1 MADHGAQASYLR
13 IASLKTIGIPK
24 MTPIRAE
31 LHRSWPR
38 LCGRARPTAVAAAVA
53 TALGV
58 FLAPAAMSQTAS
70 QADVQSLK
78 QQVQKLQQEIDHLQ
92 QQQQQSVPPP
102 PAYEEPAHNV
112 AEAAAAGP
120 SFHAGPVKVTL
131 GGFVE
136 LMAIDRNR
144 NESADWASNF
154 NGSIPY
160 PNSHNYYLSEFHL
173 TERQSRIAALVEGPD
188 GGSIHP
194 EAYVETDFGGAGGTA
209 NYNES
214 NSFSPRVRHF
224 YADLNDKDTGAFF
237 LFGQTWSMIT
247 AQKAGLEV
255 RNENIPQTID
265 GQYVPGFSWLRVPQ
279 IRFVEKFNDA
289 FSVGASLEN
298 PAEQVTNNTSAGA
311 PALSDLYYQNP
322 GATNSFT
329 AANNS
334 TAANITTDYLPD
346 VILKAAVDPGWG
358 HYEAFVLNR
367 WFRSRDITTGA
378 QDNIH
383 STGQGYG
390 ANILLPIVPKM
401 LDFQAGVL
409 AGKGIGRYG
418 SAQLPDVTAN
428 PTTLGL
434 TPLRGMQ
441 ALLGLVFRPAPMV
454 TTFVYAGK
462 EMVDAQY
469 TNVTVGTK
477 TYGYGYGDPN
487 FASNAGCETEGG
499 TCGANTSQ
507 ILSGTL
513 GGWWKFY
520 SGPLGNAQIGLTDTY
535 IKRESFASALGGG
548 GPDTNIN
555 IFLVSFRYYPFQK

>member
-1 MADHGAQASYLR
+1 
-13 IASLKTIGIPK
+13 

-31 LHRSWPR
+31 LHRSMPR

-58 FLAPAAMSQTAS
+58 FLAPDAMSQTAS

-78 QQVQKLQQEIDHLQ
+78 QQVQKLQQQIDKLE
-92 QQQQQSVPPP
+92 QQQSQPVPPP
-102 PAYEEPAHNV
+102 AVAAEPAHN
-112 AEAAAAGP
+112 APEAAAAGP

-136 LMAIDRNR
+136 LMVVTRNR

-160 PNSHNYYLSEFHL
+160 PNSHNYDLSEFHL
-173 TERQSRIAALVEGPD
+173 TERQSRVQALVEGPD

-194 EAYVETDFGGAGGTA
+194 EAYLETDFGGAGGTA

-214 NSFSPRVRHF
+214 SSFSPRVRHF
-224 YADLNDKDTGAFF
+224 YADLNDKDNGMFF
-237 LFGQTWSMIT
+237 LFGQTWSLIT
-247 AQKAGLEV
+247 AEKVGLGV
-255 RNENIPQTID
+255 RTENIPQTID
-265 GQYVPGFSWLRVPQ
+265 GQYVPGFSWLRVAQ

-289 FSVGASLEN
+289 FSAGISLEN

-311 PALSDLYYQNP
+311 PALSGLYFNNP

-329 AANNS
+329 PPN
-334 TAANITTDYLPD
+334 TAGATNNITTDYLPD
-346 VILKAAVDPGWG
+346 LVLKVALDPGWG

-378 QDNIH
+378 QNNVKT
-383 STGQGYG
+383 TGQGYG
-390 ANILLPIVPKM
+390 ANILLPLVPKV

-409 AGKGIGRYG
+409 AGKGVGRYG

-434 TPLRGMQ
+434 TPLRGLQ
-441 ALLGLVFRPAPMV
+441 ALLGLVYRPAPQL

-469 TNVTVGTK
+469 TNVTVAGK

-499 TCGANTSQ
+499 ACSANTSQ
-507 ILSGTL
+507 ILSGTI
-513 GGWWKFY
+513 GGWWKYY
-520 SGPLGNAQIGLTDTY
+520 SGPLGNAQVGITDTY

-555 IFLVSFRYYPFQK
+555 IVMVSFRYYPFQK